1 LYGVVGYH
9 GIAKRPEMGG
19 KTTEFRVA
27 MRTGRRR
34 GAPDTAV
41 GRLQKLIE
49 ADKAHIRSKVE
60 HTLRVIK

>member
-1 LYGVVGYH
+1 
-9 GIAKRPEMGG
+9 MGG